1 MDMQMSVEGREIWCE
16 VSVISEVVCSSRPA
30 GAESTEV
37 CPRLL
42 GKPHGDGEQL
52 FTALCPSVCKWSRPL
67 GKGVFGP
74 LLL

>member
-1 MDMQMSVEGREIWCE
+1 MVARFLRAEG
-16 VSVISEVVCSSRPA
+16 VYSSQPA

-42 GKPHGDGEQL
+42 GKPRGDGEQL
-52 FTALCPSVCKWSRPL
+52 FTAFCPSPCRRSRPL

-74 LLL
+74 LLVWLAWTPGVG